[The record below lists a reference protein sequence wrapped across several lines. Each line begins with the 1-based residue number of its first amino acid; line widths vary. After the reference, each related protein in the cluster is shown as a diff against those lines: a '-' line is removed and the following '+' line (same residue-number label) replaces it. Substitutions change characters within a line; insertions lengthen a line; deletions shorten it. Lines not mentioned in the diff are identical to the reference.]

1 MRRRVDGVTRY
12 YNSSIET
19 DTCVDYRVV
28 PSCEEIWSEIA
39 NIDIDKILEQYSN
52 LPKDEYVKKAGI
64 VRNIYE
70 SKKYANTCLN
80 ESKRS
85 DYQHMY

>member
-1 MRRRVDGVTRY
+1 MITELFRLVKKSGP
-12 YNSSIET
+12 N
-19 DTCVDYRVV
+19 
-28 PSCEEIWSEIA
+28 IA